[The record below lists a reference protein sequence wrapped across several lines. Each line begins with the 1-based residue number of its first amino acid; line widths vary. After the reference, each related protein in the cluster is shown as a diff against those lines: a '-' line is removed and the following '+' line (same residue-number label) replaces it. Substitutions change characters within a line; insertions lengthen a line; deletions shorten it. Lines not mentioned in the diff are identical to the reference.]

1 MTEEIR
7 NEIIAESSTSWW
19 DECVSAVTTSNPLVD
34 LAFAVGGA
42 ILGVALWEGGKKVAG
57 AVKEKVEEKK
67 AEEPKKDEKAEEKKP
82 EPEVVNQDGTTAK

>member
-1 MTEEIR
+1 MTEELR
-7 NEIIAESSTSWW
+7 NEIVAETSGSWW

-42 ILGVALWEGGKKVAG
+42 ILGVTLWEGGKKVAST
-57 AVKEKVEEKK
+57 VKEKVEEKK
-67 AEEPKKDEKAEEKKP
+67 AEEPKKAEEKKP